1 MLLNIP
7 PDSSQTFIMIRRV
20 CLKLTVPLQEIRRAP
35 IWTQCGETR
44 MGTVYLSRLSRVTY
58 STPNGN
64 DDFENRRKLLTEIS
78 KLRRQ
83 EETMNRTR
91 KGKMFFRKLFFVM
104 VASSSAVMMATLGYM
119 AYNPSFRVFQRTE
132 SPRISRIADF
142 ILGAQMNNSSDGD
155 TGPSIEDDIQ
165 KQRLRDLRR
174 QRETAQCS
182 PDVQ

>member
-1 MLLNIP
+1 
-7 PDSSQTFIMIRRV
+7 
-20 CLKLTVPLQEIRRAP
+20 
-35 IWTQCGETR
+35 
-44 MGTVYLSRLSRVTY
+44 
-58 STPNGN
+58 
-64 DDFENRRKLLTEIS
+64 
-78 KLRRQ
+78 
-83 EETMNRTR
+83 
-91 KGKMFFRKLFFVM
+91 M